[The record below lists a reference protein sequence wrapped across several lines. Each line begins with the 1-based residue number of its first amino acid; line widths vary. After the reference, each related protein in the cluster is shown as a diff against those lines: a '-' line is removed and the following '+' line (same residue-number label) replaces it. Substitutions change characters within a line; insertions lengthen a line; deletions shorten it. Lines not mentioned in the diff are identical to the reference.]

1 MIETTPTPVQ
11 RSLMHNFYVISD
23 IDECA
28 KPRDICPYLTE
39 CINTVGSYICDCK
52 EAGFKADGK
61 QCLGKPSIW
70 KMLKQ
75 HHILHVVIGPD
86 SLYEHCF
93 GSLNGRQIFFYESKG
108 CETSLPEKTRKYFP
122 WGFDKSGFHCICA
135 DYVTAVT
142 NRGRNRRL
150 ALLYCLV
157 VYMSVV
163 FVKKA

>member
-11 RSLMHNFYVISD
+11 QSLMHNIYVISD

-28 KPRDICPYLTE
+28 KPRDVCPYLTE

-70 KMLKQ
+70 KMLEQ
-75 HHILHVVIGPD
+75 QHILHVVIGPG

-93 GSLNGRQIFFYESKG
+93 GSLNGRQIFFI
-108 CETSLPEKTRKYFP
+108 R
-122 WGFDKSGFHCICA
+122 A
-135 DYVTAVT
+135 
-142 NRGRNRRL
+142 RL
-150 ALLYCLV
+150 ARRPYPRRQES
-157 VYMSVV
+157 MIRRHR
-163 FVKKA
+163 FP